1 MKAGRRG
8 GKTAERQ
15 RARTAARPRSAGDS
29 PRFSAA
35 LRRRLLDLRHDLHRH
50 PELAFEERET
60 AKRLEAE
67 LARLKPVELKRVAG
81 TGVLARIKGRRR
93 GAPAVAIRGD
103 MDALPIQEATGLPF
117 TSEVPGVMHA
127 CGHDVHATW
136 AVGAAA
142 LLTQQPATGDVMI
155 LLQPAEETGKGALA
169 MLEAGAIEGI
179 AAIFG
184 AHVDRRFPVGQ
195 VVADEGA
202 LAAAADTFKIELV
215 GSGAHGARPHEARD
229 PIVGAAALIQALQTI
244 VARRINPAT
253 PAVVSVTTVHAGSA
267 DNVIP
272 ERSTLSG
279 TIRTL
284 DGATRELVHA
294 EVKRMVHETARAH
307 ALEAKLALELGPPPI
322 VNPAQAVSWAR
333 QAVTRVF
340 GAEALVPLGYTNMAA
355 EDFAW
360 YLEHVPGCFL
370 RIGARE
376 EGGDPIPAHSPRFYA
391 ADEAIFTGAAVL
403 AETARVASAAL
414 AAQPAAGQKY
424 GGKAVDQKRK
434 PTKRRAGR
442 TR

>member
-1 MKAGRRG
+1 MTTGRRKGTTAGRRNG
-8 GKTAERQ
+8 MT
-15 RARTAARPRSAGDS
+15 
-29 PRFSAA
+29 AA
-35 LRRRLLDLRHDLHRH
+35 LRRRLLELRHDLHRH
-50 PELAFEERET
+50 PELAFDERET

-81 TGVLARIKGRRR
+81 TGVVARIKGTRR

-103 MDALPIQEATGLPF
+103 IDALPIQEATGLPF

-142 LLTQQPATGDVMI
+142 LLSQEPAIGDVMI

-169 MLEAGAIEGI
+169 LLEAGAIEGI

-184 AHVDRRFPVGQ
+184 AHVDRRFAVGQ
-195 VVADEGA
+195 VVADEGS

-244 VARRINPAT
+244 VARRLNPAT

-267 DNVIP
+267 DNIIP
-272 ERSTLSG
+272 ERATLSG

-284 DGATRELVHA
+284 DAGTRELVHA
-294 EVKRMVHETARAH
+294 EVKRMVDQTARAY
-307 ALEAKLALELGPPPI
+307 ALEAKVALELGPPPI
-322 VNPAQAVSWAR
+322 VNAAEPVRWAR
-333 QAVTRVF
+333 QAITRLF
-340 GAEALVPLGYTNMAA
+340 GAEAIVPLGFTNMAA

-376 EGGDPIPAHSPRFYA
+376 DGGDPIPAHSPRFYA
-391 ADEAIFTGAAVL
+391 ADEAIFAGAAVL

-414 AAQPAAGQKY
+414 AARHHPARRP
-424 GGKAVDQKRK
+424 GGKA
-434 PTKRRAGR
+434 TRRQR

>member
-1 MKAGRRG
+1 MTAKRTTGRAAKRQRPRTAGRPRG
-8 GKTAERQ
+8 
-15 RARTAARPRSAGDS
+15 AGDA

-35 LRRRLLDLRHDLHRH
+35 LRRRLLDLRHELHRH
-50 PELAFEERET
+50 PEPAFEERET

-67 LARLKPVELKRVAG
+67 LARLKPVELKRAAG
-81 TGVLARIKGRRR
+81 TGVIARIKGRRR

-103 MDALPIQEATGLPF
+103 IDALPIQEATGLPF

-136 AVGAAA
+136 TVGAAA
-142 LLTQQPATGDVMI
+142 LLTQQPATGDVVI
-155 LLQPAEETGKGALA
+155 LLQPAEETGNGALA
-169 MLEAGAIEGI
+169 MLEAGAIEGV

-184 AHVDRRFPVGQ
+184 GHVDRRFAVGQ

-202 LAAAADTFKIELV
+202 LAAAADTFKVELV

-229 PIVGAAALIQALQTI
+229 PIVGAAAVIQALQTV

-253 PAVVSVTTVHAGSA
+253 PAVVSVTRVHAGSA

-272 ERSTLSG
+272 ERCTLSG
-279 TIRTL
+279 TVRTL
-284 DGATRELVHA
+284 DAPTRELAHA
-294 EVKRMVHETARAH
+294 EVKRIVEETARAH
-307 ALEAKLALELGPPPI
+307 ALEAKVALELGPPPI
-322 VNPAQAVSWAR
+322 VNPAEPIRWAR
-333 QAVTRVF
+333 QAVTRVL

-376 EGGDPIPAHSPRFYA
+376 DGGEPIPAHSPRFYA
-391 ADEAIFTGAAVL
+391 ADEAIFVGAAVL
-403 AETARVASAAL
+403 AETARLASAAL
-414 AAQPAAGQKY
+414 AAGQAPAWNVPGEA
-424 GGKAVDQKRK
+424 ARKRK
-434 PTKRRAGR
+434 PARGLARRSR
-442 TR
+442 

>member
-1 MKAGRRG
+1 MSAQLV
-8 GKTAERQ
+8 AQ
-15 RARTAARPRSAGDS
+15 RTRTARSDT
-29 PRFSAA
+29 RFPPS
-35 LRRRLLDLRHDLHRH
+35 LRQRLLDLRRDLHRR
-50 PELAFEERET
+50 PELAFAERET

-67 LARLKPVELKRVAG
+67 LARLKPAELKRVAG
-81 TGVLARIKGRRR
+81 TGVIARIKGRRR
-93 GAPAVAIRGD
+93 GVPTVAIRGD
-103 MDALPIQEATGLPF
+103 IDALPIQEETGLPF

-142 LLTQQPATGDVMI
+142 LLAQEPATGDVVI

-195 VVADEGA
+195 IVAEEGS

-244 VARRINPAT
+244 VARRINPST
-253 PAVVSVTTVHAGSA
+253 PAVVTVGTVHAGTA

-272 ERSTLSG
+272 DRATLSG
-279 TIRTL
+279 TIRTI
-284 DGATRELVHA
+284 DGGTRELAHA
-294 EVKRMVHETARAH
+294 EVKRIAEETARAH
-307 ALEAKLALELGPPPI
+307 GLEAKVTLELGPPPI
-322 VNPAQAVSWAR
+322 VNPARPVLWAR
-333 QAVTRVF
+333 QAVTRLF
-340 GAEALVPLGYTNMAA
+340 GPEALVPLGFTNMAA

-360 YLEHVPGCFL
+360 YLEHVPGCFV
-370 RIGARE
+370 RVGACE
-376 EGGDPIPAHSPRFYA
+376 EGGAPIAAHSPRFYA
-391 ADEAIFTGAAVL
+391 ADDAIFVGAAVL

-414 AAQPAAGQKY
+414 AGTAKQRQK
-424 GGKAVDQKRK
+424 KARK
-434 PTKRRAGR
+434 
-442 TR
+442 

>member
-1 MKAGRRG
+1 MTATRSHGRR
-8 GKTAERQ
+8 
-15 RARTAARPRSAGDS
+15 AARRRAAGAV

-60 AKRLEAE
+60 AARLEAE
-67 LARLKPVELKRVAG
+67 LSRLKPVELKRVAG
-81 TGVLARIKGRRR
+81 TGLVARTKGRRR

-103 MDALPIQEATGLPF
+103 IDALPIQEATGLPF
-117 TSEVPGVMHA
+117 TSEVSGVMHA

-136 AVGAAA
+136 TVGAAA
-142 LLTQQPATGDVMI
+142 LLAQEPAVGDVVI
-155 LLQPAEETGKGALA
+155 LLQP
-169 MLEAGAIEGI
+169 
-179 AAIFG
+179 
-184 AHVDRRFPVGQ
+184 
-195 VVADEGA
+195 
-202 LAAAADTFKIELV
+202 ELV

-244 VARRINPAT
+244 VARRLNPAT

-284 DGATRELVHA
+284 DAATRELVHA
-294 EVKRMVHETARAH
+294 EVKRIVDQTARAY
-307 ALEAKLALELGPPPI
+307 ALEAKLTLELGPPPI
-322 VNPAQAVSWAR
+322 VNPGQPIGWAR
-333 QAVTRVF
+333 QAVTRLF
-340 GAEALVPLGYTNMAA
+340 GADALVPLGFANMAA

-376 EGGDPIPAHSPRFYA
+376 DGGDPIPAHSPRFYA
-391 ADEAIFTGAAVL
+391 ADEAVFAGAAVL

-414 AAQPAAGQKY
+414 AAQPAPAQKHV
-424 GGKAVDQKRK
+424 GKAVRQKRR
-434 PTKRRAGR
+434 PTRRPGG